1 MVKIIR
7 NTNLEQLPCVVTIG
21 NFDGV
26 HLGHQA
32 LLTEVKKRAH
42 DLKLESAVITFE
54 PNPKDYFSQNK
65 PQTRISSLREKIEL
79 FNEIEIDRV
88 HIIKFNQEFS
98 KVTAN
103 EFISVLIK
111 QLKVKQIVVG
121 EDFCFGR
128 GREGGIKQLS
138 ASSMKLN
145 IKNKILM
152 DGKRISSTLIRNLL
166 ANDKLDEANKYIGRP
181 YSISGKVVHGEK
193 RGRKIGFPTANIHM
207 RHNRPPLKG
216 VFAVKFQN
224 HFGVANLGI
233 RPSIKGEKKLQLE
246 VHLLNFSS
254 DLYGQHVSV
263 IFLKKLRD
271 EKKFKSLDELKEQ
284 IKLDVIKAKLFFDKK
299 NL

>member
-1 MVKIIR
+1 
-7 NTNLEQLPCVVTIG
+7 
-21 NFDGV
+21 V

-79 FNEIEIDRV
+79 FNEIKIDRV

-111 QLKVKQIVVG
+111 QLKVKEIVVG

-166 ANDKLDEANKYIGRP
+166 ANDKLDQANKYIGRP

>member
-1 MVKIIR
+1 M
-7 NTNLEQLPCVVTIG
+7 TIG

-79 FNEIEIDRV
+79 FNEIKIDRV

-111 QLKVKQIVVG
+111 KLKVKEIIIG
-121 EDFCFGR
+121 EDFCFGK

-145 IKNKILM
+145 IKNKILI

-166 ANDKLDEANKYIGRP
+166 ANDKLDQANKYIGRP

>member
-1 MVKIIR
+1 MKIIR
-7 NTNLEQLPCVVTIG
+7 NSNLEQLPCVVTIG

-26 HLGHQA
+26 HLGHQT
-32 LLTEVKKRAH
+32 LLAEVKKRAH
-42 DLKLESAVITFE
+42 VLKLESAVITFE

-79 FNEIEIDRV
+79 FNEIKIDRV

-111 QLKVKQIVVG
+111 QLKVKEIVVG
-121 EDFCFGR
+121 EDFCFGV
-128 GREGGIKQLS
+128 GREGSIKQLS
-138 ASSMKLN
+138 ESSMKLN

-166 ANDKLDEANKYIGRP
+166 ANDKLDQANKYIGRP

>member
-1 MVKIIR
+1 VKIIR
-7 NTNLEQLPCVVTIG
+7 NSNLEQLPCVVTIG

-42 DLKLESAVITFE
+42 NLKLESAVITFE

-79 FNEIEIDRV
+79 FNEIKIDRV

-103 EFISVLIK
+103 EFIRVLIK
-111 QLKVKQIVVG
+111 KLKVKEIVIG

-128 GREGGIKQLS
+128 GREGSIKQLS

-145 IKNKILM
+145 IKNKILI
-152 DGKRISSTLIRNLL
+152 DGKRISSTLIRNFL

-216 VFAVKFQN
+216 VFAVKFQK

>member
-1 MVKIIR
+1 MKIIR

-79 FNEIEIDRV
+79 FNEIKIDRV

-111 QLKVKQIVVG
+111 KLKVKEIVVG
-121 EDFCFGR
+121 EDFCFGV
-128 GREGGIKQLS
+128 GREGSIKQLS
-138 ASSMKLN
+138 KSSMELN
-145 IKNKILM
+145 IKNKILI

-166 ANDKLDEANKYIGRP
+166 ANDKLYEANKYIGRP

>member
-1 MVKIIR
+1 MKIIR

-79 FNEIEIDRV
+79 FNEIKIDRV

-103 EFISVLIK
+103 EFISVLTK
-111 QLKVKQIVVG
+111 QLKVKEIVVG

-166 ANDKLDEANKYIGRP
+166 TNDKLDQANKYIGRP

-216 VFAVKFQN
+216 VFAVKFLK

-271 EKKFKSLDELKEQ
+271 EKKFKSLDDLKEQ
-284 IKLDVIKAKLFFDKK
+284 IKLDVIEARLFFEKK

>member
-1 MVKIIR
+1 MKIIR

-79 FNEIEIDRV
+79 FNEIKIDRV

-111 QLKVKQIVVG
+111 QLKVKEIVVG

-128 GREGGIKQLS
+128 GREGSIKQLS

-166 ANDKLDEANKYIGRP
+166 ANDKLDQANKYIGRP

>member
-1 MVKIIR
+1 MKIIR

-79 FNEIEIDRV
+79 FNEIKIDRV

-103 EFISVLIK
+103 EFISLLIK
-111 QLKVKQIVVG
+111 QLKVKEIVVG
-121 EDFCFGR
+121 EDFCFGK
-128 GREGGIKQLS
+128 GREGSIKQLS

-271 EKKFKSLDELKEQ
+271 EKKFKSLEELKEQ

>member
-1 MVKIIR
+1 M
-7 NTNLEQLPCVVTIG
+7 QLPCVVTIG

-79 FNEIEIDRV
+79 FNEIKIDRV

-111 QLKVKQIVVG
+111 QLKVKEIVVG
-121 EDFCFGR
+121 EDFCFGK

-166 ANDKLDEANKYIGRP
+166 ANDKLDQANKYIGRP

>member
-1 MVKIIR
+1 MKIIR

-79 FNEIEIDRV
+79 FNEIKIDRV

-98 KVTAN
+98 KETAN

-111 QLKVKQIVVG
+111 QLKVKEIVVG

-152 DGKRISSTLIRNLL
+152 DGQRISSTLIRNLL
-166 ANDKLDEANKYIGRP
+166 ANDKLDQANKYIGRP
-181 YSISGKVVHGEK
+181 YCISGKVVHGEK

>member
-1 MVKIIR
+1 VKIIR

-79 FNEIEIDRV
+79 FNEIKIDRV

-111 QLKVKQIVVG
+111 QLKVKEIVVG

-128 GREGGIKQLS
+128 GREGSIKQLS
-138 ASSMKLN
+138 ASSMELN
-145 IKNKILM
+145 IKNKILI

-166 ANDKLDEANKYIGRP
+166 ANDKLDQANKYIGRP

-284 IKLDVIKAKLFFDKK
+284 IKLDVIEAKLFFEKK

>member
-1 MVKIIR
+1 MKIIR
-7 NTNLEQLPCVVTIG
+7 NTHLEQLPCVVTIG

-79 FNEIEIDRV
+79 FNEIKIDRV

-111 QLKVKQIVVG
+111 QLKVKEIVVG

-166 ANDKLDEANKYIGRP
+166 ANDKLDQANKYIGRP

>member
-1 MVKIIR
+1 MKIIR

-79 FNEIEIDRV
+79 FNEIKIDRV

-103 EFISVLIK
+103 EFISLLIK
-111 QLKVKQIVVG
+111 QLKVKEIVVG

-166 ANDKLDEANKYIGRP
+166 ANDKLEQANKYIGRP

-284 IKLDVIKAKLFFDKK
+284 IKLDVIKAKLFFNKK

>member
-1 MVKIIR
+1 MKIIR

-79 FNEIEIDRV
+79 FNEIKIDRV

-111 QLKVKQIVVG
+111 QLKVKEIVVG

-152 DGKRISSTLIRNLL
+152 DGQRISSTLIRNLL

>member
-1 MVKIIR
+1 M

-111 QLKVKQIVVG
+111 QLKVKEIVVG

-128 GREGGIKQLS
+128 GREGGIKKLS

>member
-1 MVKIIR
+1 MKIIR

-42 DLKLESAVITFE
+42 DLKLESVVITFE

-79 FNEIEIDRV
+79 FNEIKIDRV

-111 QLKVKQIVVG
+111 QLKVKEIVVG

-152 DGKRISSTLIRNLL
+152 DGQRISSTLIRNLL
-166 ANDKLDEANKYIGRP
+166 ANDKLDQANKYIGRP

-254 DLYGQHVSV
+254 DLYGQHVGV

>member
-1 MVKIIR
+1 VKIIR
-7 NTNLEQLPCVVTIG
+7 NSNLEQLPCVVTIG

-79 FNEIEIDRV
+79 LNEIKIDRV
-88 HIIKFNQEFS
+88 HIIKFNQEYS

-111 QLKVKQIVVG
+111 QLKVKEIVVG
-121 EDFCFGR
+121 EDFCFGS

-145 IKNKILM
+145 IKNKILI

-166 ANDKLDEANKYIGRP
+166 ANDKLDKANKYIGRP

-216 VFAVKFQN
+216 VFAVKLQN

>member
-1 MVKIIR
+1 MKIIR

-79 FNEIEIDRV
+79 FNEIKIDRV

-111 QLKVKQIVVG
+111 QLKVKEIVVG
-121 EDFCFGR
+121 EDFCFGS

-166 ANDKLDEANKYIGRP
+166 ANDKLEQANKYIGRP

>member
-1 MVKIIR
+1 MKIIR
-7 NTNLEQLPCVVTIG
+7 NTNSEQLPCVVTIG

-79 FNEIEIDRV
+79 FNEIKIDRV

-111 QLKVKQIVVG
+111 QLKVKEIVVG

-145 IKNKILM
+145 IKNKILI

-166 ANDKLDEANKYIGRP
+166 ANDKLDQANKYIGRP

>member
-1 MVKIIR
+1 MKIIR

-79 FNEIEIDRV
+79 FNEIKIDRV

-111 QLKVKQIVVG
+111 KLKVKEIVVG
-121 EDFCFGR
+121 EDFCFGM
-128 GREGGIKQLS
+128 GREGSIKQLS
-138 ASSMKLN
+138 ESSMELN
-145 IKNKILM
+145 IKNKILI

-284 IKLDVIKAKLFFDKK
+284 IKLDVIEAKLFFDKK

>member
-1 MVKIIR
+1 MKIIR

-79 FNEIEIDRV
+79 FNEIKIDRV

-111 QLKVKQIVVG
+111 KLKVKEIVVG
-121 EDFCFGR
+121 EDFCFGV
-128 GREGGIKQLS
+128 GREGSIKQLS
-138 ASSMKLN
+138 KSSMELN
-145 IKNKILM
+145 IKNKILI

>member
-1 MVKIIR
+1 MKIIR

-79 FNEIEIDRV
+79 FNEIKIDRV

-111 QLKVKQIVVG
+111 QLKVKEIVVG

-233 RPSIKGEKKLQLE
+233 RPSIKGEEKLQLE

-284 IKLDVIKAKLFFDKK
+284 IKLDVVKAKLFFDKK

>member
-1 MVKIIR
+1 MKIIR

-54 PNPKDYFSQNK
+54 PNPKDYFSQSK

-79 FNEIEIDRV
+79 FNEIKIDRV

-111 QLKVKQIVVG
+111 QLKVKEIVVG

-166 ANDKLDEANKYIGRP
+166 ANDKLDQANKYIGRP

-216 VFAVKFQN
+216 VFAVKFQK

-284 IKLDVIKAKLFFDKK
+284 IKLDVIKAKLFFEK
-299 NL
+299 NNL

>member
-1 MVKIIR
+1 MKIIR

-65 PQTRISSLREKIEL
+65 PQMRISSLREKIEL
-79 FNEIEIDRV
+79 FNEIKIDRV

-111 QLKVKQIVVG
+111 QLKVKEIVVG

-166 ANDKLDEANKYIGRP
+166 ANDKLDHANKYIGRP

-246 VHLLNFSS
+246 VHLLNFSL

>member
-1 MVKIIR
+1 VKIIR
-7 NTNLEQLPCVVTIG
+7 NSNLEQLPCVVTIG

-26 HLGHQA
+26 HLGHQT
-32 LLTEVKKRAH
+32 LLAEVKKRAH
-42 DLKLESAVITFE
+42 VLKLESAVITFE

-79 FNEIEIDRV
+79 FNEIKIDRV

-111 QLKVKQIVVG
+111 QLKVKEIVVG

-128 GREGGIKQLS
+128 GREGSIKQLS

-271 EKKFKSLDELKEQ
+271 EKKFKSLEELKEQ

>member
-1 MVKIIR
+1 MKIIR

-79 FNEIEIDRV
+79 FNEIKIDRV

-98 KVTAN
+98 NVTAN
-103 EFISVLIK
+103 EFISILIK
-111 QLKVKQIVVG
+111 QLRVKEIVIG

-128 GREGGIKQLS
+128 GRDGGIKQLS

-152 DGKRISSTLIRNLL
+152 DGQRISSTLIRNLL
-166 ANDKLDEANKYIGRP
+166 AKDKLDEANKYIGRP

-271 EKKFKSLDELKEQ
+271 EKKFTSLDELKEQ
-284 IKLDVIKAKLFFDKK
+284 CLRPLRKETA
-299 NL
+299 

>member
-1 MVKIIR
+1 MKIIR

-79 FNEIEIDRV
+79 FNEIKIDRV

-111 QLKVKQIVVG
+111 QLKVKEIVVG

-128 GREGGIKQLS
+128 GREGSIKQLS

-145 IKNKILM
+145 IKNKILI

-166 ANDKLDEANKYIGRP
+166 ANDKLDQANKYIGRP

>member
-1 MVKIIR
+1 MKIIR

-79 FNEIEIDRV
+79 FNEIKIDRV

-111 QLKVKQIVVG
+111 KLKVKEIVVG

-166 ANDKLDEANKYIGRP
+166 ANDKLDQANKYIGRP

-216 VFAVKFQN
+216 VFAVKFQK

-246 VHLLNFSS
+246 VHLLNFSA

>member
-1 MVKIIR
+1 MKIIR

-79 FNEIEIDRV
+79 FNEIKIDRV

-111 QLKVKQIVVG
+111 QLKVKEIVVG

-284 IKLDVIKAKLFFDKK
+284 IKLDVIEAKLFFEKK

>member
-1 MVKIIR
+1 MKIIR

-79 FNEIEIDRV
+79 FNEIKIDRV

-111 QLKVKQIVVG
+111 QLKVKEIVVG

-128 GREGGIKQLS
+128 GREGDIKQLS

-145 IKNKILM
+145 IKNKIIM

-166 ANDKLDEANKYIGRP
+166 ANDKLDQANKYIGRP

-299 NL
+299 NI

>member
-1 MVKIIR
+1 MKIIR

-111 QLKVKQIVVG
+111 QLKVKEIVVG

-128 GREGGIKQLS
+128 GREGSIKQLS

-284 IKLDVIKAKLFFDKK
+284 IKLDVIKAQLFFDKK

>member
-1 MVKIIR
+1 VKIIR

-32 LLTEVKKRAH
+32 LLNEVKKRAH

-79 FNEIEIDRV
+79 FNEIKIDRV

-111 QLKVKQIVVG
+111 QLKVKEIVVG

-166 ANDKLDEANKYIGRP
+166 ANDKLDQANKYIGRP

>member
-1 MVKIIR
+1 MKIIR

-79 FNEIEIDRV
+79 FNEIKIDRV

-98 KVTAN
+98 NVTAN
-103 EFISVLIK
+103 EFISLLIK
-111 QLKVKQIVVG
+111 QLKVKEIIIG
-121 EDFCFGR
+121 EDFCFGKA
-128 GREGGIKQLS
+128 REGGIKQLS

-145 IKNKILM
+145 IKNKILI

>member
-1 MVKIIR
+1 MKIIR

-54 PNPKDYFSQNK
+54 PNPKDYFSQSK

-79 FNEIEIDRV
+79 FNEIKIDRV

-111 QLKVKQIVVG
+111 QLKVKEIVVG

-166 ANDKLDEANKYIGRP
+166 ANDKLDQANKYIGRP

>member
-1 MVKIIR
+1 MKIIR
-7 NTNLEQLPCVVTIG
+7 NSNLEQLPCVVTIG

-79 FNEIEIDRV
+79 FNEIKIDRV

-128 GREGGIKQLS
+128 GREGSIKQLS

-216 VFAVKFQN
+216 VFAVKFQK

>member
-1 MVKIIR
+1 MKIIR

-32 LLTEVKKRAH
+32 LLDEVKKRAH

-79 FNEIEIDRV
+79 FNEIKIDRV

-103 EFISVLIK
+103 EFISLLIK
-111 QLKVKQIVVG
+111 QLKVKEIVVG

-128 GREGGIKQLS
+128 GREGSIKQLS

-166 ANDKLDEANKYIGRP
+166 ANDKLDQANKYIGRP

-246 VHLLNFSS
+246 VHLLNFSA

>member
-1 MVKIIR
+1 MKIIR

-32 LLTEVKKRAH
+32 LLDEVRKRAH

-79 FNEIEIDRV
+79 FNEIKIDRV

-98 KVTAN
+98 KVTDN

-111 QLKVKQIVVG
+111 QLKVKEIVVG

-166 ANDKLDEANKYIGRP
+166 ANDKLEQANKYIGRP

>member
-1 MVKIIR
+1 VKIIR
-7 NTNLEQLPCVVTIG
+7 NTNLVQLPCVVTIG

-79 FNEIEIDRV
+79 FNEIKIDRV

-111 QLKVKQIVVG
+111 QLKVKEIVVG

-128 GREGGIKQLS
+128 GREGSIKQLS

-166 ANDKLDEANKYIGRP
+166 ANDKLDQANKYIGRP

>member
-1 MVKIIR
+1 MKIIR

-79 FNEIEIDRV
+79 FNEIKIDRV

-111 QLKVKQIVVG
+111 KLKVKEIVVG
-121 EDFCFGR
+121 EDFCFGV
-128 GREGGIKQLS
+128 GREGSIKQLS
-138 ASSMKLN
+138 ESSMELN
-145 IKNKILM
+145 IKNKILI

>member
-1 MVKIIR
+1 MKIIR

-32 LLTEVKKRAH
+32 LLNEVKKRAH

-79 FNEIEIDRV
+79 FNEIKIDRV

-111 QLKVKQIVVG
+111 QLKVKEIVVG

-145 IKNKILM
+145 IKNKILI

-166 ANDKLDEANKYIGRP
+166 ANDKLDQANKYIGRP